1 MKKRGV
7 KRPRTWRKSAKVRR
21 TKRDCLNALGMKKA
35 VVLGGR
41 RAVTV
46 RQETPI
52 VATMMNPTTRMDQP
66 KLNVELLSIFDK
78 AMGKM
83 TPPMEEPAMASPR
96 AAARFLSK
104 YWVTAAMAG
113 NWRRPVEMP
122 TRTPWASMNC
132 QYSLQRLVIIRAK
145 T

>member
-7 KRPRTWRKSAKVRR
+7 KRPRIWRKREKMRR

-46 RQETPI
+46 RQEMPI
-52 VATMMNPTTRMDQP
+52 VATMMNATTRMDQP
-66 KLNVELLSIFDK
+66 KPSDVPLSIFDK
-78 AMGKM
+78 AIGKI
-83 TPPMEEPAMASPR
+83 TPPMEEPAMAIPS

-104 YWVTAAMAG
+104 Y
-113 NWRRPVEMP
+113 
-122 TRTPWASMNC
+122 
-132 QYSLQRLVIIRAK
+132 
-145 T
+145 